1 MVKFEVQFLEP
12 AKVFL
17 EDLDEKSR
25 NKVLFNVWKA
35 REINDPELFKKLS
48 GEIWEFRTHFNNNQI
63 RFLAFWD
70 KTGGNQT
77 LVIVTHGYIKKAQK
91 TPKREI
97 ERAVQLRREY
107 LENK

>member
-1 MVKFEVQFLEP
+1 MFKFEVRFLEP

-17 EDLDEKSR
+17 EDLDEKTR
-25 NKVLFNVWKA
+25 GKVLFNIWKA
-35 REINDPELFKKLS
+35 REINDSELFKKLS
-48 GEIWEFRTHFNNNQI
+48 DEIWEFRTHFKSNQI

-70 KTGGNQT
+70 KTGRNQI
-77 LVIVTHGYIKKAQK
+77 LVITTHGFIKKTQK

>member
-25 NKVLFNVWKA
+25 KKVLFNIWKA

-48 GEIWEFRTHFNNNQI
+48 SEIWEFRTHFKNNQI

-77 LVIVTHGYIKKAQK
+77 LVIVTHGFIKKAQK
-91 TPKREI
+91 TLKSEI
-97 ERAVQLRREY
+97 ERAVQLRRDY
-107 LENK
+107 FENK

>member
-25 NKVLFNVWKA
+25 NKVLFNIWKA
-35 REINDPELFKKLS
+35 REINDHQLFKKLS
-48 GEIWEFRTHFNNNQI
+48 DEIWEFRTHFKSNQI

-70 KTGGNQT
+70 KTNENQT
-77 LVIVTHGYIKKAQK
+77 LVIITHGFIKKAQK
-91 TPKREI
+91 TPLREI
-97 ERAVQLRREY
+97 ERAAQMRREY